1 MVGEARVFG
10 SGSVFRVFL
19 PLSTEAV
26 PRRAPEKSVDA
37 QGMATGGVILVVDD
51 QEMIRNMAKT
61 MLEKFGFEVLTAE
74 DGVEALEIFRH
85 KHADVRLVLTDLSMP
100 RMNGWETLA
109 ALREIRPDI
118 PVILASGYDE
128 AKVMEGS
135 HAERPEAFLSKPY
148 PMADLKAALDKAL
161 GPVLP

>member
-1 MVGEARVFG
+1 
-10 SGSVFRVFL
+10 
-19 PLSTEAV
+19 
-26 PRRAPEKSVDA
+26 
-37 QGMATGGVILVVDD
+37 MATGGVILVVDD
-51 QEMIRNMAKT
+51 QDMVRNVAKS
-61 MLEKFGFEVLTAE
+61 MLEKFGFEVLTAG

-118 PVILASGYDE
+118 QVILASGYDE

-148 PMADLKAALDKAL
+148 RMADLKAALNKAL